1 MNPKR
6 IRIAALLVLLI
17 FSGSVLYAAS
27 SGIGHSEINSFEECR
42 DAGYAVY
49 ENDNSLCI
57 TNEGEQFREKQN

>member
-6 IRIAALLVLLI
+6 IRTAALLVLLL

-27 SGIGHSEINSFEECR
+27 NNIDHSEINTFEECR

-49 ENDNSLCI
+49 ENDNSICI
-57 TNEGEQFREKQN
+57 TNEGEQFSQKQN